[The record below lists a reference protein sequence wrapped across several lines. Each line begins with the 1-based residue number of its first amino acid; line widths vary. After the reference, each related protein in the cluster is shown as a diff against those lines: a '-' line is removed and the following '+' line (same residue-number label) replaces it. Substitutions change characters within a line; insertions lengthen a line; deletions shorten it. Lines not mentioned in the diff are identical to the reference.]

1 MKSDP
6 LSRAARVRSDAY
18 VFLGKKLW
26 PGSVRAFACSVCAG
40 QHSSPPDSRGYAPP
54 MPKTRLDA
62 LLVQRGL
69 FETRSRAAAA
79 VLAGTVRL
87 GEDGLRAEK
96 PGQFVF
102 QDVVLRID
110 SAPPYVS
117 RGGAKLAGA
126 LDAFAIDPHG
136 RRCLDVGDRRE
147 GIRGVAQGAA
157 DDGWAVL
164 GLSPSRLTGP
174 AGNRETFVWIAEK
187 DRADAGIDREVEVG
201 RVDA

>member
-1 MKSDP
+1 
-6 LSRAARVRSDAY
+6 
-18 VFLGKKLW
+18 
-26 PGSVRAFACSVCAG
+26 
-40 QHSSPPDSRGYAPP
+40 

-117 RGGAKLAGA
+117 RGGAKLAGS
-126 LDAFAIDPHG
+126 LDTFAIDPHG
-136 RRCLDVGDRRE
+136 RRCLDVGAST
-147 GIRGVAQGAA
+147 GGVPGWPPPRAPPPGAA
-157 DDGWAVL
+157 
-164 GLSPSRLTGP
+164 RP
-174 AGNRETFVWIAEK
+174 AGFAPP
-187 DRADAGIDREVEVG
+187 AL
-201 RVDA
+201 

>member
-1 MKSDP
+1 
-6 LSRAARVRSDAY
+6 
-18 VFLGKKLW
+18 
-26 PGSVRAFACSVCAG
+26 
-40 QHSSPPDSRGYAPP
+40 

-96 PGQFVF
+96 PGQLVF

-136 RRCLDVGDRRE
+136 RRCLDVGASTGGFTDCLLQRDAAHV
-147 GIRGVAQGAA
+147 VACDVAYGQ
-157 DDGWAVL
+157 L
-164 GLSPSRLTGP
+164 
-174 AGNRETFVWIAEK
+174 N
-187 DRADAGIDREVEVG
+187 
-201 RVDA
+201 

>member
-1 MKSDP
+1 
-6 LSRAARVRSDAY
+6 
-18 VFLGKKLW
+18 
-26 PGSVRAFACSVCAG
+26 
-40 QHSSPPDSRGYAPP
+40 

-69 FETRSRAAAA
+69 FEPRSRAAAA

-96 PGQFVF
+96 PGQLVF

-117 RGGAKLAGA
+117 RGGAKLAGV

-136 RRCLDVGDRRE
+136 RRCLDVGAST
-147 GIRGVAQGAA
+147 GGVTDFLLPRDAAHVVACDGAYGQLNWRIPDHA
-157 DDGWAVL
+157 RVTVL
-164 GLSPSRLTGP
+164 GRRNAPRPTP
-174 AGNRETFVWIAEK
+174 PV
-187 DRADAGIDREVEVG
+187 
-201 RVDA
+201 